1 MMPHMLVLSSNPY
14 GGPCAAL
21 SRLRCG
27 GFHPPALLI
36 FFRPTRLNHLPGPA
50 QRQRLGRDIFR
61 HDRSRPD
68 DRPLADADR
77 GDQRNIAA
85 DKYVIADHGLMFVH
99 SVIVARNRAGPDV
112 HTFADLGVAKI
123 TQMIGFRSY
132 AKLRFLQFHEVPD
145 SRRTS
150 EDRSR
155 SE

>member
-36 FFRPTRLNHLPGPA
+36 FFCPTRLNHLPGPA

-68 DRPLADADR
+68 DRPLADAP
-77 GDQRNIAA
+77 GGNQPNIAA
-85 DKYVIADHGLMFVH
+85 DKSVIADPAL
-99 SVIVARNRAGPDV
+99 
-112 HTFADLGVAKI
+112 TL
-123 TQMIGFRSY
+123 
-132 AKLRFLQFHEVPD
+132 VP
-145 SRRTS
+145 
-150 EDRSR
+150 
-155 SE
+155 